1 MLNNLTNY
9 PDLIRLKAIVDVP
22 QDTDLITLGVRNP
35 NYDGNYRPALNTYR
49 DFADSILAQ
58 VPVPVPG
65 LTDVN
70 AAYTLFVDLVYGNDG
85 TAEVDSLAKPYKTI
99 AAATAAA
106 VALGSSIPILI
117 HLRPGQYN
125 EGMVFRNNVYYYAD
139 KGVVFYTMGAYD
151 TFSDQQAVS
160 GLFGYAKFRAS
171 ANIQL
176 NYGCTITMEFDSVDT
191 TALFGFFQITNSQ
204 LTYNPNI
211 NITCNSLK
219 TDGTNGYGCTTRGKV
234 NLTVNVKE
242 FIRSPYNVF
251 DVRGQAGTPYTGN
264 LTINCPK
271 IVIEDGGVYGNN
283 AAYKTCYVST
293 AISSTSIVTINGN
306 LYNEVSNTT
315 FIGSLSACISD
326 WSSSPNYILRFNGNI
341 YAGTQRAI
349 LNNTG
354 SRQFIEGNISTTSIV
369 ASVNAGN
376 TQIKNSTIVRGDS
389 TDANA
394 IIGVGAANLYLNDCT
409 IYNGDSLGASNTIRL
424 TSASS
429 RVYANNIVCQ
439 QAASSDYFMGGIV
452 GSSAG
457 MINVQ
462 SNRSNNSITSLYTAT
477 GYTQEANLRVPQ
489 YI

>member
-58 VPVPVPG
+58 VVPG
-65 LTDVN
+65 ITNVN
-70 AAYTLFVDLVYGNDG
+70 AAYTLFVDLVYGDNA
-85 TAEVDSLAKPYKTI
+85 TAQVGSLAKPYKTI

-191 TALFGFFQITNSQ
+191 TSLFGFYQITNSQ

-219 TDGTNGYGCTTRGKV
+219 TDATNGYGCTTRGKV

-251 DVRGQAGTPYTGN
+251 DVRAQAGTPYTGN
-264 LTINCPK
+264 LNINCPK
-271 IVIEDGGVYGNN
+271 IILEDGGAYGNN

-293 AISSTSIVTINGN
+293 AVAATSIVTIKGD
-306 LYNEVSNTT
+306 LYNEVSSTT

-326 WSSSPNYILRFNGNI
+326 WTTSNGYTLRFKGNI
-341 YAGTQRAI
+341 YAGTQRGI
-349 LNNTG
+349 LNNSG
-354 SRQFIEGNISTTSIV
+354 SKQLIQGNISTTSIV
-369 ASVNAGN
+369 ASVSAGN

-389 TDANA
+389 TDTNA

-409 IYNGDSLGASNTIRL
+409 IYNGDAAGGFNTISL

-429 RVYANNIVCQ
+429 RVYANNVVSQ
-439 QAASSDYFMGGIV
+439 HATAADFFMSGIA

-462 SNRSNNSITSLYTAT
+462 ATRPNNSITSLYTAT
-477 GYTQEANLRVPQ
+477 GFTQEANLIVPQ

>member
-58 VPVPVPG
+58 VVPG
-65 LTDVN
+65 ITNVN
-70 AAYTLFVDLVYGNDG
+70 AAYTLFVDLVYGDNA
-85 TAEVDSLAKPYKTI
+85 TAQVGSLAKPYKTI
-99 AAATAAA
+99 VAATAAA

-125 EGMVFRNNVYYYAD
+125 EGIVFRDRIYYYAD
-139 KGVVFYTMGAYD
+139 KGVVFYTTGASD
-151 TFSDQQAVS
+151 SFSDQQAVS
-160 GLFGYAKFRAS
+160 GLFGYAQFTGSAS
-171 ANIQL
+171 ITL
-176 NYGCTITMEFDSVDT
+176 SYGCNLTIEFDKTDNAT
-191 TALFGFFQITNSQ
+191 TNGFFQIVNGNS
-204 LTYNPNI
+204 LYFPKI
-211 NITCNSLK
+211 NIICNSL
-219 TDGTNGYGCTTRGKV
+219 TTTAANANGCRVRGQV
-234 NLTVNVKE
+234 DLTLNVKE
-242 FIRSPYNVF
+242 FIKSPYSVL
-251 DVRGQAGTPYTGN
+251 DVRGQGAVSGYTGN
-264 LTINCPK
+264 FTVNCPA
-271 IVIEDGGVYGNN
+271 IIIQDGGQFGNN
-283 AAYKTCYVST
+283 ASYKQCLVTYAV
-293 AISSTSIVTINGN
+293 AATSVITINAD
-306 LYNEVSNTT
+306 LYNEVTTATFLGSNS
-315 FIGSLSACISD
+315 GCISD
-326 WSSSPNYILRFNGNI
+326 WTTSNAYTLRLNGNI

-349 LNNTG
+349 LNNSG
-354 SRQFIEGNISTTSIV
+354 SKQLIQGNISTTSIV
-369 ASVNAGN
+369 ASVSAGN

-409 IYNGDSLGASNTIRL
+409 IYNGDAAGGFNTISL

-429 RVYANNIVCQ
+429 RVYANNVVSQ
-439 QAASSDYFMGGIV
+439 HATAADFFMSGIA

-462 SNRSNNSITSLYTAT
+462 ATRANNSITSLYTAT
-477 GYTQEANLRVPQ
+477 GFTQEANLIVPQ

>member
-58 VPVPVPG
+58 VPTPVPG
-65 LTDVN
+65 LTDIKT
-70 AAYTLFVDLVYGNDG
+70 AYTLYVDLVYGNDS
-85 TAEVDSLAKPYKTI
+85 TAQLFSFAKPYKTI

-106 VALGSSIPILI
+106 VALGLTIPVLI
-117 HLRPGQYN
+117 YLRPGQYA
-125 EGMVFRNNVYYYAD
+125 GGLVFRNNIYYYAD
-139 KGVVFYTMGAYD
+139 KGVVFTSGAATD
-151 TFSDQQAVS
+151 SISDQQANS
-160 GLFGYAKFRAS
+160 GLFGYAKFVGS

-176 NYGCTITMEFDSVDT
+176 NYGCTITMEFDSIDN
-191 TALFGFFQITNSQ
+191 TALFGFYQITNGNVAY
-204 LTYNPNI
+204 TPNI
-211 NITCNSLK
+211 NIYCNSLK
-219 TDGTNGYGCTTRGKV
+219 TNATNGYGCTTRGKV

-242 FIRSPYNVF
+242 FIRSTYNVF

-271 IVIEDGGVYGNN
+271 IILEDGGVYGNN
-283 AAYKTCYVST
+283 AAFKACYT
-293 AISSTSIVTINGN
+293 TSSAAATSIVTINGD
-306 LYNEVSNTT
+306 LYNEVSSTT

-326 WSSSPNYILRFNGNI
+326 WSGSTNYTLRFKGNI

-354 SRQFIEGNISTTSIV
+354 SRQFIEGNISTTSIAATV
-369 ASVNAGN
+369 SAGT
-376 TQIKNSTIVRGDS
+376 TQIKNSTIVRGDGVD
-389 TDANA
+389 TNA
-394 IIGVGAANLYLNDCT
+394 IIAVGAANLYLNDCT
-409 IYNGDSLGASNTIRL
+409 IYNGDLAGGFNSIILSST
-424 TSASS
+424 S
-429 RVYANNIVCQ
+429 RVYANNVFGQ
-439 QAASSDYFMGGIV
+439 HATAADFFMSGSASSV
-452 GSSAG
+452 G

-462 SNRSNNSITSLYTAT
+462 SNRPNNSITSLYTAT
-477 GYTQEANLRVPQ
+477 GFTQEANLRVPQ